1 MKISQKLGARQEPR
15 SRESHITVSWLL
27 KSIARPILLVLIRVF
42 EKFLLF
48 LFPLSAAVMFLHML
62 GSHSKHSSVYVSLN
76 SHWHFGILKLCFM
89 FCGNRMQEVDVEL
102 SLVLEFQKKCTLASV
117 FTSLQNDR
125 NRGHGEKLRTLG
137 ALWVSEFWA
146 PTRWSQ
152 SPGKFGTRLVT
163 IKWVDTPTSH
173 ACTET
178 EIHAC
183 LLHGRTCHRVM
194 NEVATFRVSP
204 NM

>member
-102 SLVLEFQKKCTLASV
+102 SLVLEFQKNAHWPLFLHLYRMTGIGATERSWGLWGRSGCLSSEPPLA
-117 FTSLQNDR
+117 
-125 NRGHGEKLRTLG
+125 GLRALG
-137 ALWVSEFWA
+137 NLA
-146 PTRWSQ
+146 PGSW
-152 SPGKFGTRLVT
+152 P
-163 IKWVDTPTSH
+163 
-173 ACTET
+173 
-178 EIHAC
+178 
-183 LLHGRTCHRVM
+183 
-194 NEVATFRVSP
+194 
-204 NM
+204 